1 MVIQGFDNGKVYFS
15 GNLKNVAITGVNEYV
30 DIDLNVAGTDVMSH
44 ERFYP
49 VAGKVLLADFG
60 KLIDCYFESADFS
73 TPGDVYTGNARN
85 VRIYCRDKDTTAES
99 STTVW
104 YSKNR
109 VSTVSPEPGMIYS
122 WYKSINTAI
131 GREEYVPFFADAATT
146 LHIGVAHVRNGV
158 EKYTRKSVTLG
169 GRTGMLAFR
178 VSPAKI
184 ASLSGVSADAILYYD
199 VTVTAGTGSTDRIR
213 YYMDKHY
220 YRNTSNFIY
229 LNSFGLPETIAF
241 TGLVEYNPELN
252 GEIVSLMQEDMRM
265 DPELSDVRTV
275 NSGYLSIAKYKAL
288 TDMVTS
294 ADIRVYDTA
303 GQRKIVVTDVDLLH
317 RQSGS
322 EKFSVTVTYRPAE
335 RGYMEFERIRNNR
348 IGIFDRTFDYTFN

>member
-1 MVIQGFDNGKVYFS
+1 MVIQGLDDGGIYFS
-15 GNLKNVAITGVNEYV
+15 GNLTDVVITGINEYV
-30 DIDLNVAGTDVMSH
+30 DINLSIAGTYIMNH

-49 VAGKVLLADFG
+49 VAGKVILPDFD
-60 KLIDCYFESADFS
+60 KLIGSYFTPVDLTALNDF
-73 TPGDVYTGNARN
+73 YTGGIRN
-85 VRIYCRDKDTTAES
+85 IYIYCQDKNTAIS
-99 STTVW
+99 RNITAW

-109 VSTVSPEPGMIYS
+109 VSTDRPEHGMIYS
-122 WYKSINTAI
+122 RYKSINTAI
-131 GREEYVPFFADAATT
+131 SREEYVPFFADTATT

-178 VSPAKI
+178 VSPARI

-252 GEIVSLMQEDMRM
+252 GEIVSLMQEDMRI
-265 DPELSDVRTV
+265 DPGLSDVRTV

-288 TDMVTS
+288 TDMITS

-317 RQSGS
+317 RRSGS
-322 EKFSVTVTYRPAE
+322 EMFSVTVTYRPSE
-335 RGYMEFERIRNNR
+335 RGHMEFERIRNDR
-348 IGIFDRTFDYTFN
+348 KGIFDRTFDYTFN

>member
-1 MVIQGFDNGKVYFS
+1 MVIQGLDDGGVYFS
-15 GNLKNVAITGVNEYV
+15 GNLTDVAITGINEYV
-30 DIDLNVAGTDVMSH
+30 DINLSVAGTYIMSH

-49 VAGKVLLADFG
+49 VAGKVILLDFD
-60 KLIDCYFESADFS
+60 KLINCYFTPADFS
-73 TPGDVYTGNARN
+73 ALNDFYAGDIRN
-85 VRIYCRDKDTTAES
+85 IYIYCRDKNTAVS
-99 STTVW
+99 RSVTVW
-104 YSKNR
+104 YSRGR
-109 VSTVSPEPGMIYS
+109 VSTGVPEPGMIYS
-122 WYKSINTAI
+122 RYKSINTAI

-178 VSPAKI
+178 VSPARI

-213 YYMDKHY
+213 YCVDKHY

-252 GEIVSLMQEDMRM
+252 GEIVSLIQEDMRI
-265 DPELSDVRTV
+265 DPGLSDVRTV

-335 RGYMEFERIRNNR
+335 RGYMEFERIRNDR